1 MLKYHFNV
9 IISIFILLLPN
20 PPLKGL
26 WIITPDIVAVAGEE
40 KTFSLVYFCMFNLLI
55 VQLCFLGRKDSSNFG
70 FTAALQSQKNKWH
83 HGVWRNKKHGTIIN
97 KNICISHSPSDVPGP
112 CVFAAHQQRGSA
124 PPPRRHRG
132 ATPFAKTRACDDIYL
147 DRHRL
152 VEIHL
157 HDKIC
162 RL

>member
-1 MLKYHFNV
+1 MLSFL
-9 IISIFILLLPN
+9 SFFLLLPN
-20 PPLKGL
+20 PLLKGL
-26 WIITPDIVAVAGEE
+26 WIITPDIVAVASEE

-55 VQLCFLGRKDSSNFG
+55 VQLCYLGRKDSSNFG
-70 FTAALQSQKNKWH
+70 VRWRFSRKNKWH
-83 HGVWRNKKHGTIIN
+83 HSVWRNKKHATIIN
-97 KNICISHSPSDVPGP
+97 KNICISQSPSDVPGP
-112 CVFAAHQQRGSA
+112 CVCGASTKRQRA
-124 PPPRRHRG
+124 PPRRHRG